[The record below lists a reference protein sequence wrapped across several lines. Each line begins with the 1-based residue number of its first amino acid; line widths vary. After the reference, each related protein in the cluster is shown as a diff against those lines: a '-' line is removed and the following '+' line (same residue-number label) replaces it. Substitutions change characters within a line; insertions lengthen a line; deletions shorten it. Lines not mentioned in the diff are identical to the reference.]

1 LYQREQNR
9 EFLDFVVRL
18 WDSDANVRPNK
29 RDKNP
34 KRGDSKRVT
43 PGYQDIIKMVEP
55 EAYSTSWDQG
65 SLSKGQP
72 EDRVNREKIRKGI
85 IREAYENKSMIFP
98 SRIDRYTDENG
109 LTVELPR
116 RHEPVW
122 SFAHP
127 GRKVKAPRYW
137 DMNRWPL
144 HLQSES
150 TAERIRSGNFHAGTR
165 ENPPFLPTIVTP
177 PVTPSRQQTRR
188 EVDEEVDEDTEL
200 SPTSAEGIDTYEN
213 ETQIIPGLGKDFV
226 VTYGDVA
233 ESRRTFTPGPP
244 QYLLGSTPLQKKYVE
259 NFIKRGEFFTWRQR
273 LGALFGRRIV
283 DDPTALP
290 KVNPRDIPQSRPRS
304 KTSDDEDSDEDM
316 PGVMENDD
324 IDVVM
329 EELVTQ
335 KPRNDEQEPL
345 ETPSPMVPSFPH
357 TSGAPEESTPVAVQG
372 GSRLAGQ
379 ESERQNPRS
388 WSRRRSR
395 HLESQRL
402 HLTIE
407 QPSSESSVEYT
418 EEEMPKSSRRVVYG
432 SD

>member
-1 LYQREQNR
+1 
-9 EFLDFVVRL
+9 
-18 WDSDANVRPNK
+18 
-29 RDKNP
+29 
-34 KRGDSKRVT
+34 
-43 PGYQDIIKMVEP
+43 
-55 EAYSTSWDQG
+55 
-65 SLSKGQP
+65 
-72 EDRVNREKIRKGI
+72 VNREKIRKGI

-259 NFIKRGEFFTWRQR
+259 NFIKRGELWVMLAWDFF
-273 LGALFGRRIV
+273 
-283 DDPTALP
+283 
-290 KVNPRDIPQSRPRS
+290 
-304 KTSDDEDSDEDM
+304 
-316 PGVMENDD
+316 
-324 IDVVM
+324 
-329 EELVTQ
+329 
-335 KPRNDEQEPL
+335 
-345 ETPSPMVPSFPH
+345 
-357 TSGAPEESTPVAVQG
+357 
-372 GSRLAGQ
+372 
-379 ESERQNPRS
+379 
-388 WSRRRSR
+388 
-395 HLESQRL
+395 
-402 HLTIE
+402 
-407 QPSSESSVEYT
+407 
-418 EEEMPKSSRRVVYG
+418 
-432 SD
+432 